1 MVSNRTDD
9 SLGTVGASEIVN
21 FSGDNVRL
29 SGQIDYPESNRP
41 ANGYPLIFV
50 IQHSTSTSITDFEH
64 ITTLGMT
71 MGMAVFRWD
80 KRGTGRSGNGANGS
94 VEVDTLRA
102 YEQAIKLPSVDSSRI
117 IIFAQSEGTL
127 LLQQEYKHLKQSQ
140 KPLGIILASNMLD
153 EKAVLALDAPLHII
167 VSKNDWND
175 WRIYAE
181 KASDTQAEKYG
192 HEPSFYVATNT
203 NRLLMYTS
211 GNTFHKATETSIKHW
226 LTNTCQIS

>member
-102 YEQAIKLPSVDSSRI
+102 YEQAIKLPSVDSSSI

-127 LLQQEYKHLKQSQ
+127 LLQQEYKH
-140 KPLGIILASNMLD
+140 
-153 EKAVLALDAPLHII
+153 
-167 VSKNDWND
+167 
-175 WRIYAE
+175 
-181 KASDTQAEKYG
+181 
-192 HEPSFYVATNT
+192 
-203 NRLLMYTS
+203 
-211 GNTFHKATETSIKHW
+211 
-226 LTNTCQIS
+226 